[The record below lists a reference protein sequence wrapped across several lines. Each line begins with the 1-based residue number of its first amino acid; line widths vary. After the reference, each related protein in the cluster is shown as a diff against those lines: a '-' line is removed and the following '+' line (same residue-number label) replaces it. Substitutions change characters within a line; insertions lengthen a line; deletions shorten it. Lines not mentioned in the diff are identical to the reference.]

1 MCSDGLFSC
10 IDWALLARCPRHIQS
25 VFNLILDIL
34 MGISVLVN
42 SVKRVSADQCHP
54 SVTWAR
60 VNKSL
65 IISADKLLVL
75 INR

>member
-1 MCSDGLFSC
+1 M
-10 IDWALLARCPRHIQS
+10 
-25 VFNLILDIL
+25 DIF
-34 MGISVLVN
+34 VLVN
-42 SVKRVSADQCHP
+42 SVKRVSADRCHP